1 MADESQKLLD
11 YILHHYVLHD
21 EMVAIDLDA
30 SASDLGQ
37 SIRENKEEV
46 AQREV
51 RRADDLS
58 DAFAAGLARAGQLRT
73 GGQAELVLDDR
84 KPDENRMADALIDFL
99 VSYQL
104 ASSQTQETEP
114 GHYLY
119 RIAVDWDQLGKVAQA
134 AGIDL
139 SRAVGQR

>member
-1 MADESQKLLD
+1 MADDAQKLLD
-11 YILHHYVLHD
+11 YIVHHYVLHD

-37 SIRENKEEV
+37 SIRANKEEV

-51 RRADDLS
+51 RRADELG
-58 DAFAAGLARAGQLRT
+58 DAFAAGLARAAQARA
-73 GGQAELVLDDR
+73 GGQSELVLDDR
-84 KPDENRMADALIDFL
+84 NPDENRVADALIDFL
-99 VSYQL
+99 VSYHL

-119 RIAVDWDQLGKVAQA
+119 RVAVDWDRLTKVAQA
-134 AGIDL
+134 ADVDL
-139 SRAVGQR
+139 SRLQR

>member
-1 MADESQKLLD
+1 MADDAQKLLD
-11 YILHHYVLHD
+11 YIVHHYVLHD

-51 RRADDLS
+51 RRADELS
-58 DAFAAGLARAGQLRT
+58 DAFAAGLARAGQLHT
-73 GGQAELVLDDR
+73 NGQGELVLDDR
-84 KPDENRMADALIDFL
+84 NPDDNRIADALIDFL

-119 RIAVDWDQLGKVAQA
+119 RVAVDWDQLGKVAQA
-134 AGIDL
+134 AGVDL
-139 SRAVGQR
+139 PRAVRQQ